1 MTPAL
6 LPLEVLMIPLLDRM
20 ARAETEADREQFVRG
35 VLGLDKFHAGSMV
48 AGWIAGS
55 LISKAVGR
63 K

>member
-1 MTPAL
+1 
-6 LPLEVLMIPLLDRM
+6 MIYLLDRM
-20 ARAETEADREQFVRG
+20 ARAETEADKEQFVRG

-55 LISKAVGR
+55 LIAKAIVDR

>member
-1 MTPAL
+1 
-6 LPLEVLMIPLLDRM
+6 MISFLDRM

-55 LISKAVGR
+55 LTAKVIAGR

>member
-1 MTPAL
+1 M
-6 LPLEVLMIPLLDRM
+6 EVFMIYLLDRM
-20 ARAETEADREQFVRG
+20 ARAETEADKEQFVRG

-55 LISKAVGR
+55 LIAKAIVDR

>member
-1 MTPAL
+1 LTPAL